1 MLDDS
6 IALKNLIEDVQRSP
20 TVDHV
25 VLGDNLEP
33 THNRFFRENVLV
45 MRHAKAYSDA
55 KVCEP
60 IESICRHVM
69 SFPREKRVG
78 TFNPDPLGLRSSL
91 VLLRLGFSWRF
102 GSIGCTPALALAGVL
117 AFAAVVT
124 GLTATLAFARILAL
138 TSVFF
143 SFVFVLLVLAAVIT
157 HAYRFDSGIALVRG

>member
-1 MLDDS
+1 
-6 IALKNLIEDVQRSP
+6 
-20 TVDHV
+20 
-25 VLGDNLEP
+25 
-33 THNRFFRENVLV
+33 

-60 IESICRHVM
+60 IERICGHVI

-78 TFNPDPLGLRSSL
+78 TFSPDPLGLRSSL

-102 GSIGCTPALALAGVL
+102 GSIGCTPA
-117 AFAAVVT
+117 
-124 GLTATLAFARILAL
+124 LAFARILAL